1 MRFTLESDYAI
12 RIVHCLAVS
21 QEKLDANHIAVSSD
35 VSIRFALKILRKLC
49 IAEIIQSY
57 KGVQGGYKLA
67 KEPEKITLKD
77 VIEAVDGKIEV
88 SRCLTQETACS
99 RINENNQTCKFK
111 SIFNEVSQLV
121 RNKLDEVNFR
131 DLIEK

>member
-21 QEKLDANHIAVSSD
+21 QEKLDANTIANNSD
-35 VSIRFALKILRKLC
+35 VTIRFAVKILRKLC
-49 IAEIIQSY
+49 IADIVKSY

-77 VIEAVDGKIEV
+77 
-88 SRCLTQETACS
+88 
-99 RINENNQTCKFK
+99 
-111 SIFNEVSQLV
+111 
-121 RNKLDEVNFR
+121 
-131 DLIEK
+131 LIEK

>member
-21 QEKLDANHIAVSSD
+21 QEKLDANTIANNSD
-35 VSIRFALKILRKLC
+35 VTIRFAVKILRKLC
-49 IAEIIQSY
+49 IADIVKSY

-88 SRCLTQETACS
+88 SRCLSQDTACS
-99 RINENNQTCKFK
+99 RIGENNQICKFK
-111 SIFNEVSQLV
+111 TIFNEVSQLV
-121 RNKLDEVNFR
+121 RNKLDEVSFK